1 VGSAFGVGFTTNRAR
16 VKKALR
22 QLPTYLGRVVREMGR
37 KIAGDDRL
45 ETIADEPVGIDV
57 TGRQRMS
64 R

>member
-1 VGSAFGVGFTTNRAR
+1 
-16 VKKALR
+16 
-22 QLPTYLGRVVREMGR
+22 VVREMGR